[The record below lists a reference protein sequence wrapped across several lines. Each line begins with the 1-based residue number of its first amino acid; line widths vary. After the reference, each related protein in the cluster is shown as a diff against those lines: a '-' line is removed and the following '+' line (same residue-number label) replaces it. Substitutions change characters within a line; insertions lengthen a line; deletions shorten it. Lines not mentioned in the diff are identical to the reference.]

1 MSKEN
6 VEYRYLDID
15 VAECRILEEE
25 NKRFL
30 EGHAAVFGQKSKL
43 IFEDGRLFNEV
54 IAPTAFDKVLQDE
67 RLDVPMT
74 YNHNRGQL
82 LGRTKSNTLKLSKD
96 EKGLAFRVEIPNT
109 ATGNEVYELV
119 KRGDLYEN
127 SFGFVVTRDDQEWT
141 KDEEGNHIRTIT
153 NVQRLADVA
162 VCING
167 AYANTDVAA
176 RSLDEIV
183 QIEDKEEVV
192 EEQVEVPEE
201 VEENSTDPDVDT
213 ISRELELLQ
222 MRSTELSGSHRTNI
236 HQNISSACCRLR
248 HQTNK
253 ERSRFVLLIVFIV
266 GVRIVRSRNTFPVT
280 ISIMAELVRTI
291 RSVVIIIPV
300 ESGNGTPINNDIR
313 RCLTRRFY
321 YTNTLF
327 LW

>member
-6 VEYRYLDID
+6 VEYRYLDAEI
-15 VAECRILEEE
+15 AECRILEEE

-30 EGHAAVFGQKSKL
+30 EGHAAVFNQRSKL

-183 QIEDKEEVV
+183 QIEDKEEEVV

-222 MRSTELSGSHRTNI
+222 MRI
-236 HQNISSACCRLR
+236 
-248 HQTNK
+248 
-253 ERSRFVLLIVFIV
+253 
-266 GVRIVRSRNTFPVT
+266 RILKLKS
-280 ISIMAELVRTI
+280 
-291 RSVVIIIPV
+291 
-300 ESGNGTPINNDIR
+300 
-313 RCLTRRFY
+313 
-321 YTNTLF
+321 
-327 LW
+327 